1 MTGGL
6 EGLPLLG
13 AAALPMAGAAA
24 AGVPPAFLG
33 RLVGRSARSRSP
45 LWSGSAL
52 PVTVIPY
59 VFKQIHCELKHPLIC
74 SYILTLPLFI
84 TSRSYPDEW
93 PTLIGQI
100 KIQKVLERI
109 LISLRW

>member
-1 MTGGL
+1 MKKKGKHDKISF
-6 EGLPLLG
+6 
-13 AAALPMAGAAA
+13 
-24 AGVPPAFLG
+24 V
-33 RLVGRSARSRSP
+33 S
-45 LWSGSAL
+45 
-52 PVTVIPY
+52 VIPY